1 VLLHCLKRCRL
12 SARQYHSL
20 HHLLL
25 LHLLLMLL
33 WLLCWLVLQQE
44 RLQQLL
50 RCCLTTSNSLRTQC
64 SQKQLLH

>member
-1 VLLHCLKRCRL
+1 MLLHCLRRCRL

-20 HHLLL
+20 HHLWLL
-25 LHLLLMLL
+25 LLLPL

-64 SQKQLLH
+64 SQIKLLHR